1 MVGGHCAKRAQQAM
15 KLKRRV
21 LLRNF
26 ETGDFFKTGDL
37 WTKDQN
43 EALDFE
49 RSVMAISVA
58 RELRLQN
65 IEVVHVS
72 EDGTPFLETRLNI
85 DA

>member
-1 MVGGHCAKRAQQAM
+1 M

-26 ETGDFFKTGDL
+26 ETGDLFKPATL
-37 WTKDQN
+37 WTEDKN
-43 EALDFE
+43 EAMDFE
-49 RSVMAISVA
+49 RSVIAVTVA

-72 EDGTPFLETRLNI
+72 EDGTPFLETRLKI
-85 DA
+85 PKP